1 MHEPKEH
8 FYIRKE
14 RERDH
19 ILLPHAK
26 DLKKWVCASQVRDAD
41 EASDLSIQAKE
52 WSNDSLRYW
61 LDKPERSGDTF
72 EYLHVFTQIA

>member
-1 MHEPKEH
+1 MHEPQGTFLYPEGKG
-8 FYIRKE
+8 E
-14 RERDH
+14 RH
-19 ILLPHAK
+19 VLLPHAK

-41 EASDLSIQAKE
+41 EASDLSIQEKE